1 LKKVTGAIND
11 FLEREMATWSSS
23 TKLRRHVL
31 KKHSIITACALLF
44 ALLLPFRTSP
54 AAGTQGVSAADLDGI
69 TVRSDRFPSGAVTLR
84 NGEYREPATPGI
96 AAATVVKL
104 TDRRAFGAVNGRDAA
119 AVVVVT
125 NSGGSG
131 TFFDLALLV
140 KGEGGWVNIDTY
152 FLGDRVKVH
161 SVGIGDNEI
170 FVAMTMHGPGDAQCC
185 PTQERTRR
193 FTIQADRLIAQEGE
207 KRTERVM
214 SGIVGPVWRWVRTR
228 YADDTGLTRPADA
241 AGYTLQL
248 RPEGTIHVRGDC
260 NVSGGSFSL
269 KDSELSITI
278 THSTRAACP
287 EGSLED
293 AFIRDLNRTGRFLL
307 KNGGLYL
314 DLKLDSGTMEFHES
328 RSERIP
334 RSLLR
339 G

>member
-1 LKKVTGAIND
+1 
-11 FLEREMATWSSS
+11 M
-23 TKLRRHVL
+23 KLV
-31 KKHSIITACALLF
+31 IAGCALLLSF
-44 ALLLPFRTSP
+44 HSPFETAL
-54 AAGTQGVSAADLDGI
+54 AAGTSGVPSADLGGI
-69 TVRSDRFPSGAVTLR
+69 TVRSGRFPSGAVTLR
-84 NGEYREPATPGI
+84 NGEYREPAAPGT

-119 AVVVVT
+119 AVVIVT

-140 KGEGGWVNIDTY
+140 KGEGEWVNVDTY

-161 SVGIGDNEI
+161 SVGMGDNEI
-170 FVAMTMHGPGDAQCC
+170 FVAMTMHGPGDALCC

-193 FTIQADRLIAQEGE
+193 FALQADRLIAQEGE

-214 SGIVGPVWRWVRTR
+214 RGIVGPVWRWVRTR
-228 YADDTGLTRPADA
+228 YADDTRLTRAADA

-248 RPEGTIHVRGDC
+248 KPEGTIHVRGDC
-260 NVSGGSFSL
+260 NVSGGSFTL

-278 THSTRAACP
+278 THSTMAACP
-287 EGSLED
+287 EGSPEN

-314 DLKLDSGTMEFHES
+314 DLKLDSGTMEFHE
-328 RSERIP
+328 
-334 RSLLR
+334 
-339 G
+339 